1 MPLISNRTLQMK
13 LIVNGVLYVLKVI
26 SAAKEVEVAKELS
39 EFAESFGMTTIDAD
53 HAHCGRERC
62 AWPCVSQE
70 LSRASAPV
78 ARRRHGG
85 VPSEE
90 NVGVRG
96 GRTG

>member
-1 MPLISNRTLQMK
+1 MK
-13 LIVNGVLYVLKVI
+13 LIVNSVLYVLKVVWP
-26 SAAKEVEVAKELS
+26 AAKEVEAAKELS
-39 EFAESFGMTTIDAD
+39 EFAESFGMTTIDTD

-85 VPSEE
+85 VPTFS
-90 NVGVRG
+90 
-96 GRTG
+96 